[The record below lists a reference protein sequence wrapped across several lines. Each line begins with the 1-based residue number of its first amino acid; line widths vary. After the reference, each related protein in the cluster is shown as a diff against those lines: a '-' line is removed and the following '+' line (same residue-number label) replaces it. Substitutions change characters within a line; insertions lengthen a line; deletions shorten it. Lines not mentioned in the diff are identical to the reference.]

1 MATSIIASVERDE
14 SNRMYRV
21 KLSDNS
27 TLRFPYVWLRDNCRC
42 PNCYDSRSKYR
53 LCLVDKLDPDITPV
67 SEEIADSGKTL
78 VIKWPESDATCNT
91 GRFPVAW
98 LSRMKFADSPPEPI
112 NPFRYPKRLWGCE
125 MQDKIPTFLFDD
137 IMNTDQAMYDWLQ
150 AMLIHGFSVIK
161 KAPQECDTIDRIG
174 NRVFFLKQ
182 THYG

>member
-1 MATSIIASVERDE
+1 MATSVAAVDRDE

-21 KLSDNS
+21 KLNDNS

-42 PNCYDSRSKYR
+42 SDCYDPRSKYR
-53 LCLVDKLDPDITPV
+53 LCLVDKLDPDIIPV

-78 VIKWPESDATCNT
+78 VIKWPELHTS
-91 GRFPVAW
+91 RYPVSW
-98 LSRMKFADSPPEPI
+98 LSRMQFADSPPEPI
-112 NPFRYPKRLWGCE
+112 NPFRYPKRLWGSE
-125 MQDKIPTFLFDD
+125 MQDKVPTFLYDD
-137 IMNTDQAMYDWLQ
+137 IMNTNQVLYDWLQ